1 MTLEQLR
8 IFVAVA
14 EHEHMTRAAHHLNLT
29 QSATSAAIAALEN
42 RYATKLFDRVGR
54 RIALTEAG
62 RLFLV
67 EAKAVLTRAAT
78 AETVLADLAGLSR
91 GTVRIA
97 ASQTV
102 GNYWLPP
109 IIQRFR
115 SIHGGVT
122 LKLSL
127 GNTETVAA
135 AVRESLAELG
145 FIEGDID
152 DPVLAVRSIARD
164 QMVLV
169 APNGHPWS
177 QTPPKAADDL
187 RTAQWVCRERGSGT
201 RAALEAVLPALGL
214 GQEAMESAL
223 ELPSNEAVCAAVEAG
238 AGVTIL
244 SSHVVRRA
252 LEAGSLV
259 AIDIKL
265 PSRSLFVLRHKER
278 YVTKASAEF
287 QRLAIEKPI
296 RGPADPRR

>member
-29 QSATSAAIAALEN
+29 QSATSAAIAALES
-42 RYATKLFDRVGR
+42 RYATMLFDRIGR

-67 EAKAVLTRAAT
+67 EAKAVLARAMA

-91 GTVRIA
+91 GTIRIA

-109 IIQRFR
+109 IMQRFR
-115 SIHGGVT
+115 SLHAGIT

-135 AVRESLAELG
+135 AVHEGVAELG
-145 FIEGDID
+145 FIEGEID
-152 DPVLAVRSIARD
+152 DPHLVVQPIATD
-164 QMVLV
+164 KLMLV
-169 APNGHPWS
+169 AAHGHPWS
-177 QTPPKAADDL
+177 TQPPDAPHTLDMA
-187 RTAQWVCRERGSGT
+187 TWVCRERGSGT
-201 RAALEAVLPALGL
+201 RAALEAVLSALGL
-214 GQEAMESAL
+214 SQSTMQSAL

-244 SSHVVRRA
+244 SFHVVRRA
-252 LEAGSLV
+252 LEAGTLV
-259 AIDIKL
+259 AVDIAL
-265 PSRSLFVLRHKER
+265 PSRNFFVLRHKER

-287 QRLAIEKPI
+287 QRLALETSNN
-296 RGPADPRR
+296 A

>member
-8 IFVAVA
+8 IFAAVA
-14 EHEHMTRAAHHLNLT
+14 EHEHMTRAAQHLNLT

-91 GTVRIA
+91 GIIRIA

-115 SIHGGVT
+115 SMHGGVS

-127 GNTETVAA
+127 GNTETVTA
-135 AVRESLAELG
+135 AVREGLAELG

-152 DPVLAVRSIARD
+152 DPVLAVRPIATD
-164 QMVLV
+164 HMVLV
-169 APNGHPWS
+169 AANGHPWS
-177 QTPPKAADDL
+177 HNPPRTADDL
-187 RTAQWVCRERGSGT
+187 KVVQWVCRERGSGT
-201 RAALEAVLPALGL
+201 RAALEAILPSLGL
-214 GQEAMESAL
+214 NQQALEAAL

-244 SSHVVRRA
+244 SSHVVQRA
-252 LEAGSLV
+252 LEAGSLI
-259 AIDIKL
+259 AIDFAL
-265 PSRSLFVLRHKER
+265 PSRSFFILRHKER

-287 QRLAIEKPI
+287 QRLAMASTD
-296 RGPADPRR
+296 R